1 MSVLLSALVNFTYIF
16 SGLWVISYFLEKRSC
31 YKVRLLIVSILTVSQ
46 SFVSLLGIPMLN
58 AITSLL
64 LIILATL
71 ICFKC
76 NKKIFIIY
84 DILVFASSFISD
96 ILATLCFSVISENT
110 ITTVLQQTNL
120 IVARHVLACILILAL
135 CSISFTLIRK
145 KQASLVWYEVFIYG
159 LLAIGETFTVD
170 YIAVNTLEKSSG
182 NFIVFFLIGC
192 FVLNIYIVYVF
203 HRISIVRKTE
213 KENALLRQQ
222 SNLQLTV
229 YQELQDRYE
238 RSIKIVHDVKKHVSA
253 LEDLIIAENYDIAE
267 NYKESLFKELN
278 KLQPAFRNK
287 SKILTVI
294 INDELIKAEKY
305 NIEMEM
311 IIDDVN
317 IDILT
322 DIDITTIISNI
333 LDNAIEAVSELPECK
348 RRILFIIKEK
358 MSCLIIHSENCYEN
372 VNMYSQNK
380 FSSTKKDHH
389 GIGLKNIESTVN
401 KYGGVFS
408 IELKDGIFKNLITI
422 PY

>member
-1 MSVLLSALVNFTYIF
+1 MSILLSTLVNFTYIF
-16 SGLWVISYFLEKRSC
+16 SGLLGTSYFFEKRSC

-46 SFVSLLGIPMLN
+46 SFVFLLGIPILN
-58 AITSLL
+58 AITSFL

-135 CSISFTLIRK
+135 CSILFILIRK
-145 KQASLVWYEVFIYG
+145 KQASLAWYEVFIYG
-159 LLAIGETFTVD
+159 LLAIGETLTID

-182 NFIVFFLIGC
+182 SFIVFFSIGC

-238 RSIKIVHDVKKHVSA
+238 RSLEIVHDAKKHVSA
-253 LEDLIIAENYDIAE
+253 LEGLIRAENYDIAE
-267 NYKESLFKELN
+267 NYKKSLFKELD
-278 KLQPAFRNK
+278 KLQPSFRNK

-294 INDELIKAEKY
+294 INDELTKAEKY
-305 NIEMEM
+305 NIEMKM

-317 IDILT
+317 IDFLT
-322 DIDITTIISNI
+322 DIDITTIISNV

-348 RRILFIIKEK
+348 RKILFIIKEK
-358 MSCLIIHSENCYEN
+358 MSCLIIHSENYYEN
-372 VNMYSQNK
+372 VSMYSQNK
-380 FSSTKKDHH
+380 FSSTKKGHN
-389 GIGLKNIESTVN
+389 GIGLRNIESTVN

-408 IELKDGIFKNLITI
+408 KELKDGIFRNLITI